1 MTKKII
7 GDPVVINGRRLSLSR
22 AVRAGEFVFLTGQV
36 PMQNNAIMTHGDIED
51 QTRAVL
57 DDITETLKLAGCDRG
72 DVVKSMVWLTSRDD
86 FPGFNAVY
94 AEYFPESPPA
104 RSAIVNDLLVDA
116 KVEIEVIA
124 YKPQLGSRYLGTGRQ
139 LDRAALNYV

>member
-1 MTKKII
+1 MAKEII

-22 AVRAGEFVFLTGQV
+22 AVRAGDFVFLTGQV
-36 PMQNNAIMTHGDIED
+36 PMQNGAVMTHGSIED

-57 DDITETLKLAGCDRG
+57 DHITATLALAGCDRT

-94 AEYFPESPPA
+94 ADYFPEHPPA
-104 RSAIVNDLLVDA
+104 RSAIVNDLLVDV

-124 YKPQLGSRYLGTGRQ
+124 YKPLSER
-139 LDRAALNYV
+139 V

>member
-1 MTKKII
+1 MTKQII
-7 GDPVVINGRRLSLSR
+7 GDPLVINGRRLLLSR
-22 AVRAGEFVFLTGQV
+22 VVQAGDFVFLTGQV
-36 PMQNNAIMTHGDIED
+36 PMRNGAVMTHGSIED

-57 DDITETLKLAGCDRG
+57 DDITATLAMAGCDRN

-94 AEYFPESPPA
+94 AEYFPEQPPA
-104 RSAIVNDLLVDA
+104 RSAIVNDLLVDV

-124 YKPQLGSRYLGTGRQ
+124 YKPQG
-139 LDRAALNYV
+139 

>member
-1 MTKKII
+1 MAKKII
-7 GDPVVINGRRLSLSR
+7 GDPLVIDGRRLSLSS
-22 AVRAGEFVFLTGQV
+22 AVRAGDFVFLTGQV
-36 PMQNNAIMTHGDIED
+36 PMQNNTIMTHGDIED

-124 YKPQLGSRYLGTGRQ
+124 YKPQL
-139 LDRAALNYV
+139 

>member
-1 MTKKII
+1 MAKEII

-22 AVRAGEFVFLTGQV
+22 AVRAGDFVFLTGQV
-36 PMQNNAIMTHGDIED
+36 PMQNGAVMTHGSIED

-57 DDITETLKLAGCDRG
+57 DDITATLALAGCDRT

-94 AEYFPESPPA
+94 ADYFPKHPPA
-104 RSAIVNDLLVDA
+104 RSAIVNDLLVDV

-124 YKPQLGSRYLGTGRQ
+124 YKPLS
-139 LDRAALNYV
+139 

>member
-1 MTKKII
+1 MAKEII

-22 AVRAGEFVFLTGQV
+22 AVRAGDFVFLTGQV
-36 PMQNNAIMTHGDIED
+36 PMQNGAVMTHGSIED
-51 QTRAVL
+51 QTRSVL
-57 DDITETLKLAGCDRG
+57 DDITATLALAGCDRT

-94 AEYFPESPPA
+94 ADYFPKHPPA
-104 RSAIVNDLLVDA
+104 RSAIVNDLLVDV

-124 YKPQLGSRYLGTGRQ
+124 YKPLS
-139 LDRAALNYV
+139 

>member
-1 MTKKII
+1 MRMAKKII
-7 GDPVVINGRRLSLSR
+7 GEPVVINGRRLSLSR
-22 AVRAGEFVFLTGQV
+22 AVRAGDFVFLTGQV

-124 YKPQLGSRYLGTGRQ
+124 YKPQL
-139 LDRAALNYV
+139 

>member
-7 GDPVVINGRRLSLSR
+7 GDPLVINGRRLSLSR
-22 AVRAGEFVFLTGQV
+22 AVWAGDFVFLTGQV
-36 PMQNNAIMTHGDIED
+36 PMQNDAIMTHGDIED

-57 DDITETLKLAGCDRG
+57 DAITETLKLAGCDRG

-124 YKPQLGSRYLGTGRQ
+124 YKPQL
-139 LDRAALNYV
+139 

>member
-22 AVRAGEFVFLTGQV
+22 AVRAGDFVFLTGQV

-72 DVVKSMVWLTSRDD
+72 DVVKSMVWLTSRND

-104 RSAIVNDLLVDA
+104 RSAVVNDLLVDA

-124 YKPQLGSRYLGTGRQ
+124 YKPQL
-139 LDRAALNYV
+139 

>member
-1 MTKKII
+1 MAKEII

-22 AVRAGEFVFLTGQV
+22 AVRAGDFVFLTGQV
-36 PMQNNAIMTHGDIED
+36 PMQNGAVMTHGSIED

-57 DDITETLKLAGCDRG
+57 DDITATLALAGCDRT

-94 AEYFPESPPA
+94 ADYFPEHPPA
-104 RSAIVNDLLVDA
+104 RSAVVNDLLVDV

-124 YKPQLGSRYLGTGRQ
+124 YKPLS
-139 LDRAALNYV
+139 

>member
-7 GDPVVINGRRLSLSR
+7 GEPVVINGRRLSLSR
-22 AVRAGEFVFLTGQV
+22 AVRAGDFVFLTGQV

-51 QTRAVL
+51 QTRVVL

-124 YKPQLGSRYLGTGRQ
+124 YKPQL
-139 LDRAALNYV
+139 

>member
-1 MTKKII
+1 MAKEII

-22 AVRAGEFVFLTGQV
+22 AVRAGDFVFLTGQV
-36 PMQNNAIMTHGDIED
+36 PMQNGAVMTHGSIED

-57 DDITETLKLAGCDRG
+57 DHITATLALAGCDRT

-94 AEYFPESPPA
+94 ADYFPEHPPA
-104 RSAIVNDLLVDA
+104 RSAIVNDLLVDV

-124 YKPQLGSRYLGTGRQ
+124 YKPLS
-139 LDRAALNYV
+139 

>member
-1 MTKKII
+1 MGKEII

-22 AVRAGEFVFLTGQV
+22 AVRAGDFVFLTGQV
-36 PMQNNAIMTHGDIED
+36 PMQNGAVMTHGSIED

-57 DDITETLKLAGCDRG
+57 DDITATLALAGCDRT

-94 AEYFPESPPA
+94 ADYFPEHPPA
-104 RSAIVNDLLVDA
+104 RSAIVNDLLVDV

-124 YKPQLGSRYLGTGRQ
+124 YKPPS
-139 LDRAALNYV
+139 

>member
-22 AVRAGEFVFLTGQV
+22 AVRAGDFVFLTGQV
-36 PMQNNAIMTHGDIED
+36 PMQNNAIMTHGDIGD

-57 DDITETLKLAGCDRG
+57 DEITEPLRLAGCDRS

-124 YKPQLGSRYLGTGRQ
+124 YKPQL
-139 LDRAALNYV
+139 

>member
-1 MTKKII
+1 MAKEII

-22 AVRAGEFVFLTGQV
+22 AVRAGDFVFLTGQV
-36 PMQNNAIMTHGDIED
+36 PMQNGAVMTQGSIED

-57 DDITETLKLAGCDRG
+57 DDITATLALAGCDRT

-94 AEYFPESPPA
+94 ADYFPEHPPA
-104 RSAIVNDLLVDA
+104 RSAIVNDLLVDV

-124 YKPQLGSRYLGTGRQ
+124 YKPLS
-139 LDRAALNYV
+139 